1 MYVFLLIKGGIF
13 RMKTVFVTGG
23 SKGIGRAVCER
34 FHTLGYKVAFC
45 YLSDDDAAR
54 DLLSLYPDMLC
65 FKADISVKSEVQSA
79 VDQIIAKTGGIDVL
93 VNNAGV
99 GLIKLF
105 TDTTEIEWQRILS
118 VNLTGA
124 FNCTGSVLPDM
135 LRRHEGHIINISSMW
150 GEVGA
155 SCEVAYSA
163 AKAGLIGM
171 TKALA
176 KEVGPSGICVNC
188 IAPGVIDTDMNKSLS
203 SEDLKA
209 LANETPL
216 MSIGTPDDV
225 AKCAEFLAGSRFITG
240 QVIGVN
246 GGLVI

>member
-1 MYVFLLIKGGIF
+1 M
-13 RMKTVFVTGG
+13 
-23 SKGIGRAVCER
+23 
-34 FHTLGYKVAFC
+34 
-45 YLSDDDAAR
+45 
-54 DLLSLYPDMLC
+54 LSLYPDMLC
-65 FKADISVKSEVQSA
+65 CKCDVSVKSEVDAA
-79 VDQIIAKTGGIDVL
+79 VKSVIDRTGGIDIL

-124 FNCTGSVLPDM
+124 FNCTQSVLPDM

-188 IAPGVIDTDMNKSLS
+188 ISPGVIDTDMNACLS
-203 SEDLKA
+203 SDDLEA
-209 LANETPL
+209 LADETPL
-216 MSIGTPDDV
+216 GTIGTPDDI
-225 AKCAEFLAGSRFITG
+225 AKCVEFLATSRFITG

>member
-1 MYVFLLIKGGIF
+1 MA
-13 RMKTVFVTGG
+13 KTVFVTGG
-23 SKGIGRAVCER
+23 SKGIGKAICER
-34 FHTLGYKVAFC
+34 FYNAGYTVAFC
-45 YLSDDDAAR
+45 YSTDDDAAKK
-54 DLLSLYPDMLC
+54 LVSLYPDMLC
-65 FKADISVKSEVQSA
+65 FKADVSVKSEVDAAVSA
-79 VDQIIAKTGGIDVL
+79 VTQKTGGIDLL

-105 TDTTEIEWQRILS
+105 TDTSEIEWQRILS
-118 VNLTGA
+118 VNLTGV
-124 FNCTGSVLPDM
+124 FNCTNSVLPDM
-135 LRRHEGHIINISSMW
+135 IRRHEGHIINISSMW

-163 AKAGLIGM
+163 AKAGVIGL

-188 IAPGVIDTDMNKSLS
+188 VTPGVIDTEMNAGLS
-203 SEDLKA
+203 REDLA
-209 LANETPL
+209 DLADQTPL
-216 MSIGTPDDV
+216 CAIGDPDDV
-225 AKCAEFLAGSRFITG
+225 AKTVQFLAESRFITG